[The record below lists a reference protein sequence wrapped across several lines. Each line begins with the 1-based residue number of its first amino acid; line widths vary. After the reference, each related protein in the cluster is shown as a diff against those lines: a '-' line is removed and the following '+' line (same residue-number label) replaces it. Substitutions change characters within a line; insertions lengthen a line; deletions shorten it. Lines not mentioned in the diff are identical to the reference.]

1 MEHLGSCEERLRWE
15 QERDRLLARI
25 KELQAEKEAAHLA
38 VSGARSKEKLRS
50 SAENQV
56 MFNEAIRKVIE
67 EKDRRID
74 TLENS
79 LKSRWCFIWF
89 PI

>member
-1 MEHLGSCEERLRWE
+1 M
-15 QERDRLLARI
+15 
-25 KELQAEKEAAHLA
+25 
-38 VSGARSKEKLRS
+38 SGARSKEKLRT
-50 SAENQV
+50 SAESQVGVLYCTVLYCTVLYCTVCVQV

-79 LKSRWCFIWF
+79 LKSRWSLLRLLYT
-89 PI
+89 

>member
-1 MEHLGSCEERLRWE
+1 
-15 QERDRLLARI
+15 
-25 KELQAEKEAAHLA
+25 
-38 VSGARSKEKLRS
+38 
-50 SAENQV
+50 

-79 LKSRWCFIWF
+79 LKSRWCLRHLYSIL
-89 PI
+89 PNIAPC